1 MQPNKDFAR
10 THFQFNLMIFWGSII
25 GASLHFIENVNL
37 ISYSLTLALTIFM
50 ILLMHDY
57 DNKLRL
63 LRDISSTLKPKNIVY
78 SIIEIILTFGSA
90 LFFTQCVSTN
100 LKFDSTNNFI
110 KWGSNFFNAIIQFGA
125 TVGYT
130 LAVTLILQLITSIIL
145 KTAFHF
151 RRR

>member
-10 THFQFNLMIFWGSII
+10 THFQFNLMIFCGSLI
-25 GASLHFIENVNL
+25 GASLHFIENINL

-63 LRDISSTLKPKNIVY
+63 LRDISSTLKPKNIVHT
-78 SIIEIILTFGSA
+78 IIEIAFTFGFA
-90 LFFTQCVSTN
+90 LFFTQCISTN

-110 KWGSNFFNAIIQFGA
+110 KFGSYIFDAIIQFGA

-130 LAVTLILQLITSIIL
+130 LAATLILQ
-145 KTAFHF
+145 
-151 RRR
+151 